1 MADVERR
8 VEGLEN
14 QMAHVVSTLDRL
26 ATNLDRLASN
36 QIELDSALSTLA
48 DAHIKTQ
55 LQFRET
61 DARIDRL
68 VLGIGDLIRV
78 MAERKQ

>member
-26 ATNLDRLASN
+26 ATN
-36 QIELDSALSTLA
+36 QVELDNALSTLA

-68 VLGIGDLIRV
+68 VLGIGEFIRA